1 MGIAQAKRTI
11 SGSSIWSATFED
23 VQVNGGRE
31 NAENA
36 GIPSFSLLQH
46 LGPLHAVP
54 FLPAP
59 PTATWAE
66 VRSSLPEPGDAVP
79 LALWRDVQ
87 GPQPNGRG
95 QSAQAFAQETNDPPQ
110 TISSRGMIHFK
121 GRAASTRFY
130 GFSYHLNLYQQVKA
144 QYPLI
149 NRLCDDIFFK
159 ASRKPASGHSNQTQV
174 DTQSLVNLVPR
185 KEVVDA
191 LVQTYLDHVEVTHRV
206 LYIPSLYRQYNRHWE
221 TAEETSENF
230 LVQLCLIMAI
240 ASATRHEAATLV
252 ASPEPIEMAKKWIQ
266 AAESWLNSQHP
277 TSVES
282 LPSLQVQCLLLVA
295 KRANYIHETTL
306 WASTGASV
314 RWAMAAGYH
323 REVGSEA
330 PISPFYREM
339 RRRLWAT
346 ITELDLLAAME
357 RGMPPSIRQDEF
369 NTQAPVN
376 EDALNIISSIP
387 ELVGPFTSPVEHAW
401 RIVEKRV
408 TLTLEGVSDY
418 YVLSM
423 IIGLVKSLY
432 IPTSSATWA
441 KDVSEKV
448 IFNYS
453 DVSPNMAYLRS
464 SETSGGILTAHST
477 YASEANS
484 GAARDHDADFFHTL
498 TPDDMDFLLND
509 INFGSF
515 LEDPD
520 TEASHLPLFSW
531 NA

>member
-1 MGIAQAKRTI
+1 
-11 SGSSIWSATFED
+11 
-23 VQVNGGRE
+23 
-31 NAENA
+31 
-36 GIPSFSLLQH
+36 
-46 LGPLHAVP
+46 
-54 FLPAP
+54 
-59 PTATWAE
+59 
-66 VRSSLPEPGDAVP
+66 
-79 LALWRDVQ
+79 
-87 GPQPNGRG
+87 
-95 QSAQAFAQETNDPPQ
+95 
-110 TISSRGMIHFK
+110 MIHFK

-130 GFSYHLNLYQQVKA
+130 GFSYHLNLYQQFAHLPRYISQVKA

-376 EDALNIISSIP
+376 EDGEVMTLSGTQ
-387 ELVGPFTSPVEHAW
+387 EVTS
-401 RIVEKRV
+401 
-408 TLTLEGVSDY
+408 
-418 YVLSM
+418 
-423 IIGLVKSLY
+423 
-432 IPTSSATWA
+432 
-441 KDVSEKV
+441 
-448 IFNYS
+448 
-453 DVSPNMAYLRS
+453 
-464 SETSGGILTAHST
+464 
-477 YASEANS
+477 
-484 GAARDHDADFFHTL
+484 
-498 TPDDMDFLLND
+498 
-509 INFGSF
+509 
-515 LEDPD
+515 
-520 TEASHLPLFSW
+520 
-531 NA
+531 